1 MCDHSICVL
10 YSLSSGDLWRTS
22 RKSYRRPVLGLLHVL
37 TRTTAPSLHPWTMN
51 WTILTNFSNSGTAVK
66 QTPREENPSLGL
78 LRRQMKRETKRLVRR
93 MKNPSQASNF
103 ILYIFLNVL
112 NQPYCKWIFSLLTA
126 GVDRK
131 VFIVVI
137 SFLFLFYKS
146 PLQVV
151 KFFTAESLLSL
162 LLRKYEI

>member
-1 MCDHSICVL
+1 M
-10 YSLSSGDLWRTS
+10 
-22 RKSYRRPVLGLLHVL
+22 
-37 TRTTAPSLHPWTMN
+37 
-51 WTILTNFSNSGTAVK
+51 K

-78 LRRQMKRETKRLVRR
+78 LRRQRKRETKRLVRR

-151 KFFTAESLLSL
+151 KFFISL
-162 LLRKYEI
+162 YH